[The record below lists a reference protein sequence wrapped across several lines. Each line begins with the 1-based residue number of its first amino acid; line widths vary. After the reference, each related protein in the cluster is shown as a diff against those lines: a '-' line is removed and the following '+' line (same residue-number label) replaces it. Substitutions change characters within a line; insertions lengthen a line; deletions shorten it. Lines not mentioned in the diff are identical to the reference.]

1 MLRLNHM
8 SQDIREFIS
17 PFTEILAF
25 GEPTHLEHAHT
36 WIRNELFEQ
45 LAALGYRSIALE
57 SCRVRALVVDDYVQ
71 HGIGDLDT
79 VMKDGFSHRFGE
91 WPANREL
98 VAWMRSYNEGRPKEE
113 RLAFY
118 GFDFQTETTSAPSPR
133 PYLEHAR
140 DYLGEDVDL
149 TTDDEKWSRDEAVL
163 DLTRSPGRSEEAV
176 RLREIGTGMLVR
188 LHARRLE
195 LVAATSQHEW
205 NTAELQLTAGLN
217 LLRYHRECAEPN
229 PLGVRLNRL
238 CQMRD
243 GVMARNLLE
252 IRRIEAGRGPTF
264 VFAHNAHLQR
274 TNSSMEM
281 GGERIEWFSAGALV
295 APVLGDQYT
304 VIAGTLGRN
313 DTFGLG
319 EPDKDTLEGDLQ
331 GRFTTWGMTADLP
344 AGKSRT
350 DTELEMG
357 YFPLDQHLLNGVDAL
372 LHVKVGRPVTR

>member
-1 MLRLNHM
+1 MLRFRHM

-17 PFTEILAF
+17 PFTELLAF
-25 GEPTHLEHAHT
+25 GEPTHREHAHT

-45 LAALGYRSIALE
+45 LAGLGFRSIALE
-57 SCRVRALVVDDYVQ
+57 TCRIRGLVVDDYVQ
-71 HGIGDLDT
+71 GGPGELDA
-79 VMKDGFSHRFGE
+79 VMKEGFSHAFGE

-98 VAWMRSYNEGRPKEE
+98 VAWMREYNADKAPQE
-113 RLAFY
+113 RLAFH

-149 TTDDEKWSRDEAVL
+149 TIDDEKWSRDEAVL
-163 DLTRSPGRSEEAV
+163 DLTKSPGRSEEAI
-176 RLREIGTGMLVR
+176 RLREIGTGMLKR
-188 LHARRLE
+188 LHARKTVDGAWSR
-195 LVAATSQHEW
+195 
-205 NTAELQLTAGLN
+205 AETHLTAGLS
-217 LLRYHRECAEPN
+217 LLQYHRECAEPN

-252 IRRIEAGRGPTF
+252 IRRAEAGRGPTF

-281 GGERIEWFSAGALV
+281 AGERIEWFSAGALV

-319 EPDKDTLEGDLQ
+319 EPDKDTLEGRLQ
-331 GRFTTWGMTADLP
+331 GRFTTWGMTKDKP
-344 AGKSRT
+344 EGKTRT
-350 DTELEMG
+350 DTTLEMG
-357 YFPLDQHLLNGVDAL
+357 YFPLDQHLMDGADAL
-372 LHVKVGRPVTR
+372 LHVRVGRPVTR